1 MSRRRTAI
9 GTIDHPLTNDPQA
22 RVRTDRNGAAIRPAT
37 GPADRTG
44 AAAAASR
51 QNRNREMQLI
61 PEAMARAHLRQRLDE
76 AESQRPGRRLAQARR
91 LQRRAERVSLRAR
104 RAIALVVMQ

>member
-1 MSRRRTAI
+1 
-9 GTIDHPLTNDPQA
+9 
-22 RVRTDRNGAAIRPAT
+22 
-37 GPADRTG
+37 
-44 AAAAASR
+44 
-51 QNRNREMQLI
+51 MQLI